1 MQWIVKEATTVEEAS
16 DSTSDTGIDWET
28 IIKKDAQTWRERGTE
43 REERF
48 WGEVGGKLI

>member
-28 IIKKDAQTWRERGTE
+28 IKKDAQTWRERG
-43 REERF
+43 
-48 WGEVGGKLI
+48 K

>member
-28 IIKKDAQTWRERGTE
+28 IKKDAQTCRERRNKKR
-43 REERF
+43 REVL
-48 WGEVGGKLI
+48 G